1 MTISELQKNCFMNDS
16 VMTEFKEAHP
26 KQIISDL
33 LPVPIWKVE
42 YTYKTSRN
50 NLKSATKYI
59 ILNENGW
66 DLVDSIFKEH
76 IEEIN
81 RKHPERKLS
90 NVAIL
95 DTEFL
100 GEVFLQLE

>member
-1 MTISELQKNCFMNDS
+1 MTISDLQKNCLMNNS
-16 VMTEFKEAHP
+16 VMAEFKEAHP

-59 ILNENGW
+59 ILNENSW
-66 DLVDSIFKEH
+66 DLIDMEFMKH
-76 IEEIN
+76 IEKEN

>member
-1 MTISELQKNCFMNDS
+1 MNDS
-16 VMTEFKEAHP
+16 VMCEFKEAHP
-26 KQIISDL
+26 KQIISTEI
-33 LPVPIWKVE
+33 PVPIWKVD

-50 NLKSATKYI
+50 NLKTATKYI
-59 ILNENGW
+59 ILKENGW

>member
-1 MTISELQKNCFMNDS
+1 MTVSELQKNCLMNDS

-26 KQIISDL
+26 KQIISTE
-33 LPVPIWKVE
+33 VPIPVWKV
-42 YTYKTSRN
+42 TYKYKTNRN
-50 NLKSATKYI
+50 NLKSAIKYI
-59 ILNENGW
+59 ILNENSW

-76 IEEIN
+76 IEEEN
-81 RKHPERKLS
+81 RKHPERKIS

>member
-1 MTISELQKNCFMNDS
+1 MTISELQKNCLINDS
-16 VMTEFKEAHP
+16 VMTEIKEAHP
-26 KQIISDL
+26 KQIISTE
-33 LPVPIWKVE
+33 VPIPVWKV
-42 YTYKTSRN
+42 TYKYKTNRN

-66 DLVDSIFKEH
+66 DLVDSIFKKH
-76 IEEIN
+76 IEEEN
-81 RKHPERKLS
+81 RKHPERKIS